1 MTVFFP
7 YSSQW
12 LTEHQAHNT
21 AEEIQNQPGL
31 WRTLYQE
38 LQQSQPYWQPFL
50 QQLLIK
56 PDLQIILCGAGSSAF
71 VGKAVTPCLREI
83 WLSGAKFSDEKPDDS
98 KKYRPDIQA
107 VASTDIVP
115 APRKYLDI
123 HKPTL
128 LVSYARSGNSPESI
142 AVIKLADSLLDECHH
157 LILTCNPAGELARYT
172 EHSPHV
178 CSLIMPE
185 GANDRSFAMTS
196 SFSCMAMATL
206 LLLGDINCDIT
217 KQKEALEKVAALC
230 ETQASEWQ
238 PLLRQTIGQGFKR
251 MIALGT
257 AGFAGIAE
265 EGALKM
271 LELTA
276 GRIATRYDSCMGVRH
291 GPKFMIDHDTLV
303 VVMLSADPH
312 CRQYDIDLL
321 NELRRDGLAKQIIV
335 LSSLPYP
342 ESLEIPADL
351 SDSWLIFPYLL
362 FFQILGFETSLTLGL
377 SPDNPCP
384 TGEVNRVVKGVQI
397 YPYIK
402 SE

>member
-1 MTVFFP
+1 MTDFFP
-7 YSSQW
+7 HSTQW
-12 LTEHQAHNT
+12 LTEHQAHHT
-21 AEEIQNQPGL
+21 AEEIQHQPRL
-31 WRTLYQE
+31 WRTLYHE
-38 LQQSQPYWQPFL
+38 LQHSQPFWQPFL
-50 QQLLIK
+50 RQLLIK

-71 VGKAVTPCLREI
+71 VGKAIAPYLREI
-83 WLSGAKFSDEKPDDS
+83 WWSGAKFDDGN
-98 KKYRPDIQA
+98 KCGPDIQA

-115 APRKYLDI
+115 APLQYLDTN
-123 HKPTL
+123 KPTL

-142 AVIKLADSLLDECHH
+142 AVIQLADSLLADCHH
-157 LILTCNPAGELARYT
+157 LILTCNPEGELARYA
-172 EHSPHV
+172 ENKKHV

-206 LLLGDINCDIT
+206 LLLGERTFDMT
-217 KQKEALEKVAALC
+217 KQKDALERVAALC
-230 ETQASEWQ
+230 ETQAPGWQ
-238 PLLRQTIGQGFKR
+238 PLIQRIIGLGFKR

-312 CRQYDIDLL
+312 CRRYDIDLL

-335 LSSLPYP
+335 LTSQPHP

-351 SDSWLIFPYLL
+351 PDSWLIFPYLL
-362 FFQILGFETSLTLGL
+362 FFQLLGFETSLALGL

-397 YPYIK
+397 YPYTR
-402 SE
+402 SDYT

>member
-1 MTVFFP
+1 MTAFFP
-7 YSSQW
+7 HSSQW
-12 LTEHQAHNT
+12 LTEHQAHHT
-21 AEEIQNQPGL
+21 AEEIQHQPRL
-31 WRTLYQE
+31 WRTLYHE
-38 LQQSQPYWQPFL
+38 LQHSRPYWQPFL
-50 QQLLIK
+50 QQLFIK

-71 VGKAVTPCLREI
+71 VGKAIAPYLRKI
-83 WLSGAKFSDEKPDDS
+83 WWSEAKLGGGNKCG
-98 KKYRPDIQA
+98 PDIQA

-115 APRKYLDI
+115 APLQYLDTT
-123 HKPTL
+123 KPTL

-142 AVIKLADSLLDECHH
+142 AVIQLADSLLADCHH
-157 LILTCNPAGELARYT
+157 LILTCNPEGELARYA
-172 EHSPHV
+172 ESRKHV

-196 SFSCMAMATL
+196 SFSCMALATL
-206 LLLGDINCDIT
+206 LLLGERTFDMAT
-217 KQKEALEKVAALC
+217 QKDALERVAALC
-230 ETQASEWQ
+230 ETQASGWQ
-238 PLLRQTIGQGFKR
+238 PLIQRIIGLGFKR

-312 CRQYDIDLL
+312 CRHYDIDLL

-335 LSSLPYP
+335 LTSQPHP
-342 ESLEIPADL
+342 ESLEILADL
-351 SDSWLIFPYLL
+351 PDSWLIFPYLL
-362 FFQILGFETSLTLGL
+362 FFQLLGFETSLALGL

-397 YPYIK
+397 YPYTR
-402 SE
+402 SDYT